1 MTTKIILTQVT
12 TNAGQPIEVQT
23 NNSLA
28 ANTGTTVATVV
39 ADTSI
44 SPFLLAGM

>member
-12 TNAGQPIEVQT
+12 TNAGQAIEVQT
-23 NNSLA
+23 NNSLS
-28 ANTGTTVATVV
+28 ANTGVVV
-39 ADTSI
+39 AADITI

>member
-12 TNAGQPIEVQT
+12 TNAGQAIEVQT

-28 ANTGTTVATVV
+28 ANTGVVV
-39 ADTSI
+39 ADTTI

>member
-23 NNSLA
+23 NNSLS
-28 ANTGTTVATVV
+28 ANTGVVV
-39 ADTSI
+39 AAADTTI